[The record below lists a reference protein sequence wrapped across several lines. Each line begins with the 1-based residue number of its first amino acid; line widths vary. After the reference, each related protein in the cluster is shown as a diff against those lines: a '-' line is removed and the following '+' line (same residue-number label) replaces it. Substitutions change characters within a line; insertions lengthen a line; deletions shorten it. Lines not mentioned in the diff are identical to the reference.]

1 LAKVIKQRITE
12 TLEQNYMPYAM
23 SVIVSRAIPEID
35 GFKPSHRKLLYTMY
49 KMNLIKG
56 TKTKSANVVGQT
68 MKLNPHGDQA
78 IYATLVRLTRGHDAL
93 LHSYIDSKGNFGKT
107 TSRDMKFAASRYTE
121 VKLDN
126 ICEEIFHNIDKDAVD
141 FVDNYDGKVKEPIL
155 LPTTFPNVL
164 VNSNKGIAVG
174 MASNICS
181 FNLEEICNATIKYIK
196 NNDADVFDIIKG
208 PDFSTAGYLIY
219 NEDEMRKIY
228 ETGQGSFKLRAKYE
242 YSKKNNSIEI
252 TEIPY
257 TTTVEAI
264 IDKVVDIYKAGKLK
278 EISDVRDETDLKGLR
293 ITLDLKRGI
302 DPEKLMTKLFKFT
315 SLEDTFSCNFNLLID
330 GRPKVLGV
338 KSIIA
343 AWHDFR
349 VKSMKRQLE
358 FDKGALSARL
368 HLLRGL
374 KKIVLD
380 IDKAIKIIRE
390 TEEDSLVVP
399 NLMSY
404 FKVDEVQGNYV
415 ADIKLRSL
423 NKKFVLNRIAEIK
436 ELEETIAD
444 IEETIDKPEKLNKL
458 IIVDLKRVIKKYQKP
473 RKTVI
478 VQHAEVKHHHAIA
491 EIDDYKLKIFL
502 TDHNYLKKVS
512 LASLRASANH
522 KLKDD
527 DFISQELEG
536 GNKDELLLFSN
547 KYNLYKIKVH
557 EIIDHKASNLGIFI
571 PNMIELEEN
580 EEISFITIA
589 SDYSGF
595 MIFVFENGKIA
606 KVPLDSYATKTN
618 RKKLIKAYSDDS
630 KLIRMMYFKEDSDI
644 LLSRLFGTEEETL
657 LLLNTSLIPEKA
669 TKNTKGVQVVRLKKK
684 SVVAKF
690 IMIDELDLDKKD
702 LEAYRE
708 KAIPKSGKIIDLE
721 TITIKK
727 LKI

>member
-1 LAKVIKQRITE
+1 MSKVMKQRITE

-49 KMNLIKG
+49 KMKLIKG

-93 LHSYIDSKGNFGKT
+93 LHAYIDSKGNFGKT

-121 VKLDN
+121 VKLDG

-141 FVDNYDGKVKEPIL
+141 FMDNYDGKMQEPTL

-196 NNDADVFDIIKG
+196 NNNADVFETIKG
-208 PDFSTAGYLIY
+208 PDFSTGGYLVY
-219 NEDEMRKIY
+219 NEADMRKIY
-228 ETGQGSFKLRAKYE
+228 ETGLGSFKLRAKYE
-242 YSKKNNSIEI
+242 YSKKGNYIEI

-264 IDKVVDIYKAGKLK
+264 IDKVVDLYKGGKLK

-302 DPEKLMTKLFKFT
+302 DPEKLMTKLFKYT
-315 SLEDTFSCNFNLLID
+315 SLEDSFSCNFNLLID

-338 KSIIA
+338 KEIIA
-343 AWHDFR
+343 AWHNFR

-358 FDKGALSARL
+358 FDKKALSDRL

-390 TEEDSLVVP
+390 TEDDSLVVP
-399 NLMSY
+399 NLMAY
-404 FKVDEVQGNYV
+404 FKVDEVQANYV

-423 NKKFVLNRIAEIK
+423 NKKYVLNRIAEIK
-436 ELEETIAD
+436 ELEDTIAD
-444 IEETIDKPEKLNKL
+444 IEETINKPEKLNKL
-458 IIVDLKRVIKKYQKP
+458 IIVDLKRVIKKHKSP
-473 RKTVI
+473 RKTEI
-478 VQHAEVKHHHAIA
+478 VHHAELKQHHATA
-491 EIDDYKLKIFL
+491 EIEDYKLKIFL
-502 TDHNYLKKVS
+502 TNHNYLKKVS

-527 DFISQELEG
+527 DFISQELDG
-536 GNKDELLLFSN
+536 NNKDELLLFSN
-547 KYNLYKIKVH
+547 KSNLYKVKIH
-557 EIIDHKASNLGIFI
+557 DILDHKASSLGIFI
-571 PNMIELEEN
+571 PNMIETEEN
-580 EEISFITIA
+580 EEIEFITLA

-606 KVPLDSYATKTN
+606 KVPLSSYATKTN

-630 KLIRMMYFKEDSDI
+630 KLIRMMYFKEDCDI
-644 LLSRLFGTEEETL
+644 LLSRVFASEEQTL

-684 SVVAKF
+684 STVAKLLRT
-690 IMIDELDLDKKD
+690 DELSLTSQE
-702 LEAYRE
+702 LEVYRE
-708 KAIPKSGKIIDLE
+708 KAIPKSGKIIDPLIIFTE
-721 TITIKK
+721 K
-727 LKI
+727 

>member
-1 LAKVIKQRITE
+1 
-12 TLEQNYMPYAM
+12 MPYAM

-49 KMNLIKG
+49 KMKLIKG

-93 LHSYIDSKGNFGKT
+93 LHAYIDSKGNFGKT

-141 FVDNYDGKVKEPIL
+141 FIDNYDGKMQEPTL

-196 NNDADVFDIIKG
+196 NNNADVFDIIQG
-208 PDFSTAGYLIY
+208 PDFSTGGYLVY
-219 NEDEMRKIY
+219 NEADMRKIY
-228 ETGQGSFKLRAKYE
+228 DTGLGSFKLRAKYE
-242 YSKKNNSIEI
+242 YSKKGNYIEI

-264 IDKVVDIYKAGKLK
+264 IDKVVDLYKGGKLK

-302 DPEKLMTKLFKFT
+302 DPEKLMTKLFKYT
-315 SLEDTFSCNFNLLID
+315 SLEDSFSCNFNLLID

-338 KSIIA
+338 KEIIA
-343 AWHDFR
+343 AWHNFR

-358 FDKGALSARL
+358 FDKKALSERL

-390 TEEDSLVVP
+390 TEDDSLVVP
-399 NLMSY
+399 NLMAY
-404 FKVDEVQGNYV
+404 FNVDEVQANYV

-423 NKKFVLNRIAEIK
+423 NKKYVLNRIAEIK

-444 IEETIDKPEKLNKL
+444 IEETINKPEKLNKL
-458 IIVDLKRVIKKYQKP
+458 IIADLKRVIKKHKTP
-473 RKTVI
+473 RKTEI
-478 VQHAEVKHHHAIA
+478 VHHAEVKHHQATA

-527 DFISQELEG
+527 DFIAQELEG
-536 GNKDELLLFSN
+536 SNKDELLLFSN
-547 KYNLYKIKVH
+547 KSNLYKVKIH
-557 EIIDHKASNLGIFI
+557 EIIDHKASNLGIYI

-580 EEISFITIA
+580 EEISFIKIA

-595 MIFVFENGKIA
+595 MLFVFENGKIA
-606 KVPLDSYATKTN
+606 KVPLESYATKTN

-630 KLIRMMYFKEDSDI
+630 KLIRMMYFEEESDI
-644 LLSRLFGTEEETL
+644 LLSRVFGTEEQTL

-684 SVVAKF
+684 STVAKLLRTDE
-690 IMIDELDLDKKD
+690 IDLEIDEL
-702 LEAYRE
+702 EVYRE
-708 KAIPKSGKIIDLE
+708 KAIPKSGKVIDP
-721 TITIKK
+721 
-727 LKI
+727 LKIFRKK